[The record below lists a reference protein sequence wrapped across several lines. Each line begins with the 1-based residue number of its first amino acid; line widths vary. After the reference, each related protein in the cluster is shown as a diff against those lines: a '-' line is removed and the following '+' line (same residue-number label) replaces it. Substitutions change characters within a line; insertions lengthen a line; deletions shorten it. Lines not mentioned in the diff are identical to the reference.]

1 MNRKNIVGVLR
12 KTSEKSRDIRI
23 RSELNIWADRF
34 ERNNGCVLHL
44 EEIEASKKVNS
55 EWDITTNPKRK
66 ISYLNGLYTYNA
78 FKKMYIAQR
87 FVKILMEK

>member
-12 KTSEKSRDIRI
+12 KTSEKSKDIRI

-34 ERNNGCVLHL
+34 EMNNGRVPHL

-55 EWDITTNPKRK
+55 KWNITTNPKRK

-78 FKKMYIAQR
+78 FKKMYIVQR
-87 FVKILMEK
+87 FVKILVEK